1 LTKDIQGEGL
11 AWQVATWNQM
21 ANLYASENAPRLEP
35 VAERVIFHADLNEGE
50 AVLGTG
56 TGLVPQLASISVG
69 LPGDIAVRG
78 LSNITFDEGGAELI
92 PTKDGAFDVML
103 ASLNLMFVVD
113 RAAAARKAARVLHP
127 GGRFVGQVW
136 TRPV

>member
-1 LTKDIQGEGL
+1 MTKDIQGEGL

-56 TGLVPQLASISVG
+56 IGLVPQLASVSVG
-69 LPGDIAVRG
+69 LSDDVIDIYISPEI
-78 LSNITFDEGGAELI
+78 LTI
-92 PTKDGAFDVML
+92 PTISDRSSWAFKYHL
-103 ASLNLMFVVD
+103 
-113 RAAAARKAARVLHP
+113 
-127 GGRFVGQVW
+127 
-136 TRPV
+136 